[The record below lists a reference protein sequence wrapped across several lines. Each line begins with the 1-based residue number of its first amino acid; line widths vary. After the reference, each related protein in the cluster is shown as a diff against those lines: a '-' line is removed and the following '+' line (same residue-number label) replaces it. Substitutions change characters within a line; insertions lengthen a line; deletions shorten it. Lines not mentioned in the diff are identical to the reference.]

1 MNILH
6 LVSTV
11 DPRSGGPIE
20 GVRQSGLAMAALG
33 HQIEVAS
40 LDPIDVPYVRDFP
53 LPLHALG
60 PARGHYGYCARYVPW
75 LHDHAARFDAAI
87 VHGLWQ
93 YHGLGA
99 RRALRA
105 AQVPYYVYTHGML
118 DPWFRRT
125 YPLKHLKKW
134 AYWPWAEY
142 RVLRDAAAV
151 IFTTDEERLLA
162 RESFSLYRAN
172 ERVVPFGTNA
182 PHEDADALR
191 EDFLRASPHLRDKRI
206 VLFLGRLHPK
216 KGCDMLVHAFA
227 EHARETPDAH
237 LLMAGPDKGNWQP
250 VLQSIAQSHGIA
262 QRISWPGML
271 QGSLKWGAFY
281 ASDVFVLPS
290 HQENFGVSVAEALA
304 CGLPVL
310 VSDKVNVWREIEADR
325 AGLVAPDTVAGTQ
338 RLFATWRALD
348 EPARAAMR
356 AQARRTFEAR
366 FAMDGMVRSLLAL
379 LHEQPSNAA
388 ARSRAGRALR
398 FETAEAAEPVEPPER
413 TASARN

>member
-1 MNILH
+1 MKILH

-20 GVRQSGLAMAALG
+20 GVRQSGLAMTALD

-40 LDPIDVPYVRDFP
+40 LDPIDAPYVREFP

-60 PARGHYGYCARYVPW
+60 PCRGHYGYCAGYVPW
-75 LHDHAARFDAAI
+75 LRANARRFDAAI

-93 YHGLGA
+93 YHGFGA
-99 RRALRA
+99 WRALRH

-118 DPWFRRT
+118 DPWFKTT

-134 AYWPWAEY
+134 TYWPWADF

-162 RESFSLYRAN
+162 RESFWLYRVN

-182 PHEDADALR
+182 PNEDPDALR
-191 EDFLRASPHLRDKRI
+191 EAFLQESPHLRNKRI

-216 KGCDMLVHAFA
+216 KGCDVLVHAFA
-227 EHARETPDAH
+227 DHARETPDAH
-237 LLMAGPDKGNWQP
+237 LVMAGPDKGNWQP
-250 VLQSIAQSHGIA
+250 ALQAMAQSHGITH
-262 QRISWPGML
+262 RISWPGML
-271 QGSLKWGAFY
+271 QGNLKWGAFF

-304 CGLPVL
+304 CGLPAL
-310 VSDKVNVWREIEADR
+310 VSDKVGVWREIDEDG
-325 AGLVAPDTVAGTQ
+325 AGFVAPDTVTGTQ
-338 RLFATWRALD
+338 RNFASWRALD
-348 EPARAAMR
+348 ERARGTMR
-356 AQARRTFEAR
+356 TQARRTFDAR
-366 FAMDGMVRSLLAL
+366 FAMDGMVQSLLGL
-379 LHEQPSNAA
+379 LQEHPLHAGARFRRGRPMSAVAQGEPAEQT
-388 ARSRAGRALR
+388 
-398 FETAEAAEPVEPPER
+398 E
-413 TASARN
+413 

>member
-1 MNILH
+1 MKILH

-20 GVRQSGLAMAALG
+20 GVRQSGLAMTSLG

-40 LDPIDVPYVRDFP
+40 LDPIDAPYVRDFP

-60 PARGHYGYCARYVPW
+60 PGRGHYGYSADYLPW
-75 LHDHAARFDAAI
+75 LRAEAPRFDAAI

-99 RRALRA
+99 RRALRDA
-105 AQVPYYVYTHGML
+105 NVPYYVYAHGML

-125 YPLKHLKKW
+125 YPVKHLKKW

-151 IFTTDEERLLA
+151 IFTTEEERRLA
-162 RESFSLYRAN
+162 RESFWLYRAN
-172 ERVVPFGTNA
+172 ERVVPFGASA
-182 PHEDADALR
+182 PPASADALR
-191 EDFLRASPHLRDKRI
+191 DAFLQTSPHLQNKRI

-216 KGCDMLVHAFA
+216 KGCDMLIHAFA

-237 LLMAGPDKGNWQP
+237 LLMAGPDPAHWQP
-250 VLQSIAQSHGIA
+250 ALQAIAQSHGIA
-262 QRISWPGML
+262 HRISWPGML
-271 QGSLKWGAFY
+271 QGDLKWGAFY

-290 HQENFGVSVAEALA
+290 HQENFGVAVAEALA

-310 VSDKVNVWREIEADR
+310 VSDKVNVWREIDSDH
-325 AGLVAPDTVAGTQ
+325 AGFVAPDTIAGTQ
-338 RLFATWRALD
+338 QMLASWRALD
-348 EPARAAMR
+348 DSARHAMR
-356 AQARRTFEAR
+356 AQARRTFDAR
-366 FAMDGMVRSLLAL
+366 FAVEGMVKALLAL
-379 LHEQPSNAA
+379 LHEHPSNAD
-388 ARSRAGRALR
+388 ARSRAERAM
-398 FETAEAAEPVEPPER
+398 R

>member
-1 MNILH
+1 MKILH

-33 HQIEVAS
+33 HHIEAAS
-40 LDPIDVPYVRDFP
+40 LDPIDAPYVRDFP

-60 PARGHYGYCARYVPW
+60 PARGRYGYCAGYVPW
-75 LHDHAARFDAAI
+75 LRAQAGRFDAAI

-93 YHGLGA
+93 YHGFGA
-99 RRALRA
+99 WRALRDA
-105 AQVPYYVYTHGML
+105 HVPYYVYAHGML
-118 DPWFRRT
+118 DPWFRLT

-162 RESFSLYRAN
+162 RESFWLYRAN
-172 ERVVPFGTNA
+172 ERVVSFGTLA
-182 PHEDADALR
+182 PAVDAHALR
-191 EDFLRASPHLRDKRI
+191 EEFLDAAPHLRNKRI

-216 KGCDMLVHAFA
+216 KGCDMLIHAFA

-237 LLMAGPDKGNWQP
+237 LLMAGPDNGNWQP
-250 VLQSIAQSHGIA
+250 ALQAMAQSHGIA
-262 QRISWPGML
+262 HRVSWPGML
-271 QGSLKWGAFY
+271 QGNLKWGAFH

-290 HQENFGVSVAEALA
+290 HQENFGVAVAEALA

-310 VSDKVNVWREIEADR
+310 VSDKVNVWREIESDR
-325 AGLVAPDTVAGTQ
+325 AGFVAPDTVAGT
-338 RLFATWRALD
+338 RRMLAAWRGLD
-348 EPARAAMR
+348 ERARNSMR
-356 AQARRTFEAR
+356 AQARRTFDAR
-366 FAMDGMVRSLLAL
+366 FAMDGMVRSLLDL
-379 LHEQPSNAA
+379 LQEHASLAA
-388 ARSRAGRALR
+388 VRSRSGRPMSARARVEPEEPAG
-398 FETAEAAEPVEPPER
+398 EAA
-413 TASARN
+413 SAQS